1 MISRSTL
8 ARVLMR
14 FYPPAWRAEYGD
26 ELNHILLSRPFGARV
41 IADVLWNA
49 MVQRARAATPS
60 TILGVSMMLLVL
72 ANILVS
78 ASAYREVLF
87 PPLRATHMTYP
98 TVEIALVK
106 NEVYVLLT
114 ILCGYWTQ
122 RRYGRG
128 PKRSGWAAMR
138 MSLIAGTPVIA
149 VGVLHAVGLLDAAFL
164 TNGDARPGALMLITA
179 PIARLPESWI
189 WGWGGGQLACWW
201 GRKRAAAHA
210 S

>member
-14 FYPPAWRAEYGD
+14 LYPPAGRAEYGD
-26 ELNHILLSRPFGARV
+26 ELNDILLARPLGARV

-60 TILGVSMMLLVL
+60 TILGASMLVLVL
-72 ANILVS
+72 ANIVLS
-78 ASAYREVLF
+78 ASAYRDVLF
-87 PPLRATHMTYP
+87 SPLRATHMTYP
-98 TVEIALVK
+98 TIEIALVK

-149 VGVLHAVGLLDAAFL
+149 MGVLYAMGLVDATLL
-164 TNGDARPGALMLITA
+164 TSGDARPGALMLITA
-179 PIARLPESWI
+179 PIARVPESWI
-189 WGWGGGQLACWW
+189 WGWVGGQLACLL
-201 GRKRAAAHA
+201 GRKRAPAQAA
-210 S
+210 

>member
-8 ARVLMR
+8 ARLLVRL
-14 FYPPAWRAEYGD
+14 YPPAWRAEYGD
-26 ELNHILLSRPFGARV
+26 ELTHILLARPLGARV

-49 MVQRARAATPS
+49 CVQRARAAAPS

-72 ANILVS
+72 ANIV
-78 ASAYREVLF
+78 YRDVLF

-114 ILCGYWTQ
+114 ILCGCWTQ
-122 RRYGRG
+122 MRYGRG
-128 PKRSGWAAMR
+128 PRRSGWAAMR

-149 VGVLHAVGLLDAAFL
+149 TGVLQAAGLIEAAFL

-179 PIARLPESWI
+179 PIARVPESWI
-189 WGWGGGQLACWW
+189 WGFGGGQLACWL
-201 GRKRAAAHA
+201 GRKLTRAHA